1 MERTVSTLVSFDM
14 ASYCMLVENL
24 KTRTLAS
31 YLLAR
36 EGNHH
41 TIRKCL
47 VRANN
52 FWETSL
58 RGSMV

>member
-36 EGNHH
+36 EGDHH
-41 TIRKCL
+41 TSIRKCL
-47 VRANN
+47 VRASY
-52 FWETSL
+52 F
-58 RGSMV
+58 